1 MPYTV
6 WAQPSI
12 WWFELNVQMVYLS
25 YLSNGTYVS
34 FIADY
39 IFLKKKRIV
48 FTIGA
53 STLSLICFLYN
64 NTFVL
69 KIVCVDFSIRVFR
82 KRLKCYAS
90 RKSCINKMFLSPK
103 RLILFKKRHDLST
116 VDTKWIYCTTFLWI
130 IILMA
135 STAVCSGVSSPG
147 GALFIDGPTSRTIA
161 MASCKPNQYQLYLFA
176 LPHAHFN
183 MLKIAINLCREGYE

>member
-1 MPYTV
+1 
-6 WAQPSI
+6 
-12 WWFELNVQMVYLS
+12 MVYLS

-34 FIADY
+34 FNEDY

-53 STLSLICFLYN
+53 STLSLICFLLYN

-69 KIVCVDFSIRVFR
+69 KIVCVDFSLRMFR

-116 VDTKWIYCTTFLWI
+116 VDTK
-130 IILMA
+130 
-135 STAVCSGVSSPG
+135 
-147 GALFIDGPTSRTIA
+147 
-161 MASCKPNQYQLYLFA
+161 
-176 LPHAHFN
+176 
-183 MLKIAINLCREGYE
+183 

>member
-1 MPYTV
+1 MV
-6 WAQPSI
+6 WVP
-12 WWFELNVQMVYLS
+12 FGPNVYLS
-25 YLSNGTYVS
+25 YLSNGTCVS

-53 STLSLICFLYN
+53 STLSLICFLLYN

-69 KIVCVDFSIRVFR
+69 KIVCVDFSLRMFR

>member
-1 MPYTV
+1 MFSTKAIKVTKIKQRYSCHIQFGHNGLSP
-6 WAQPSI
+6 I
-12 WWFELNVQMVYLS
+12 WWLNVQMVYLS

-116 VDTKWIYCTTFLWI
+116 VDTK
-130 IILMA
+130 
-135 STAVCSGVSSPG
+135 
-147 GALFIDGPTSRTIA
+147 
-161 MASCKPNQYQLYLFA
+161 
-176 LPHAHFN
+176 
-183 MLKIAINLCREGYE
+183 